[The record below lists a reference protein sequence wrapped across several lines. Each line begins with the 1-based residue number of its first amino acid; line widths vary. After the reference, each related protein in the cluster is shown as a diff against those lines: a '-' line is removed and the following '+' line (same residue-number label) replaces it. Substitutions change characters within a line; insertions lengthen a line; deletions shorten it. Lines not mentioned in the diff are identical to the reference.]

1 MQNLIKHLDLL
12 IARKITLNQ
21 ALEYLILPLYEK
33 DNIVYSVAVSNSI
46 KAKELIEFIY
56 NKSVKFIIINEDK
69 LLKLIYSVFN
79 NSENLEED
87 IFKEAVSMRASD
99 IHFEPIRNI
108 VHVRFR
114 INGSLILVKKLILD
128 DYLKVLSRL
137 KVKGNMDIT
146 ERRKAQDGKIIMM
159 LDEKKFNCRL
169 STIPVL
175 SGEKLVLRIIYEEK
189 YQKLSI
195 LNFSDKQKDKIKK
208 IMNAKNGLIIVNG
221 PTGSGKTTTLYSM
234 LGEIN
239 NDDINITTLEDP
251 VEITMDGVNQ
261 INLNPKAGITFSQG
275 LRAILRQ
282 DPDVIMIG
290 EIRDDETANI
300 AVRASIT
307 GHKVYSTIHTKSPR
321 EVYFRLEDMGVKG
334 YLIRS
339 SLIGIISQRLISVLC
354 ENCKEF
360 IGEQVVNSKNIKLY
374 KKCGCDK
381 CNGTGVI
388 GRTLISSVFYIDKS
402 LREKIKN
409 IHNEEDLLSNE
420 EMFNVLKKLLED
432 GKIDYYDYL
441 KFVQGEELDEN

>member
-1 MQNLIKHLDLL
+1 
-12 IARKITLNQ
+12 
-21 ALEYLILPLYEK
+21 
-33 DNIVYSVAVSNSI
+33 
-46 KAKELIEFIY
+46 
-56 NKSVKFIIINEDK
+56 
-69 LLKLIYSVFN
+69 
-79 NSENLEED
+79 
-87 IFKEAVSMRASD
+87 
-99 IHFEPIRNI
+99 
-108 VHVRFR
+108 
-114 INGSLILVKKLILD
+114 
-128 DYLKVLSRL
+128 
-137 KVKGNMDIT
+137 
-146 ERRKAQDGKIIMM
+146 
-159 LDEKKFNCRL
+159 
-169 STIPVL
+169 
-175 SGEKLVLRIIYEEK
+175 
-189 YQKLSI
+189 
-195 LNFSDKQKDKIKK
+195 
-208 IMNAKNGLIIVNG
+208 LIIVNG

>member
-46 KAKELIEFIY
+46 KAKELVEFIY

>member
-1 MQNLIKHLDLL
+1 
-12 IARKITLNQ
+12 
-21 ALEYLILPLYEK
+21 
-33 DNIVYSVAVSNSI
+33 
-46 KAKELIEFIY
+46 
-56 NKSVKFIIINEDK
+56 
-69 LLKLIYSVFN
+69 
-79 NSENLEED
+79 
-87 IFKEAVSMRASD
+87 MRASD

>member
-1 MQNLIKHLDLL
+1 VQNLIKHLDLL

-46 KAKELIEFIY
+46 KAKELVEFIY